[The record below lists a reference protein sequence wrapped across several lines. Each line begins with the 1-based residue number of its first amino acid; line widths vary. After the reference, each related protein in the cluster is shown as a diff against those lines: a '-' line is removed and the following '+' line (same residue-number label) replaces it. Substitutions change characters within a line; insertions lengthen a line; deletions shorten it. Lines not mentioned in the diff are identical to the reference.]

1 MSLIMFLCD
10 GVVSVIR
17 LLVLTRGSNTNARE
31 IIVDHIAFKYYG
43 SIYLTTQSFVDQ
55 NTCINLPISLMH
67 VLFLEDLQEVNWQKY
82 WAYFPADK
90 KWANYKNL
98 VGMWSWKG
106 SNYLKLIY
114 TISGC
119 RFLLSDGSYVWVLL

>member
-1 MSLIMFLCD
+1 MCLIMFLCD

-55 NTCINLPISLMH
+55 NICMNLPISLTH

-82 WAYFPADK
+82 
-90 KWANYKNL
+90 
-98 VGMWSWKG
+98 
-106 SNYLKLIY
+106 
-114 TISGC
+114 
-119 RFLLSDGSYVWVLL
+119 

>member
-1 MSLIMFLCD
+1 MCLIMFLCD

-55 NTCINLPISLMH
+55 NICMNLPISLTH
-67 VLFLEDLQEVNWQKY
+67 VLF
-82 WAYFPADK
+82 
-90 KWANYKNL
+90 
-98 VGMWSWKG
+98 GG
-106 SNYLKLIY
+106 S
-114 TISGC
+114 TRG
-119 RFLLSDGSYVWVLL
+119 